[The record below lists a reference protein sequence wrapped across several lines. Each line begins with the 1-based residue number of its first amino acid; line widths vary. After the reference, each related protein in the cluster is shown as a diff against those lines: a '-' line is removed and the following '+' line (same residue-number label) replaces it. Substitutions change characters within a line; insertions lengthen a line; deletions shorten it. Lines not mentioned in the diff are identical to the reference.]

1 MAEKFTSSSDGP
13 VTDEQNLYK
22 SAVDMESGT
31 NNPHY
36 EAWLAAMSAENK
48 NSTSQIKANGDVKT
62 KIGILWFVGTVCVLL
77 ILIGG
82 YSLIVN
88 PASAKD
94 VWVITGP
101 IISSAIT
108 GTVAYFTGDKNS

>member
-1 MAEKFTSSSDGP
+1 M
-13 VTDEQNLYK
+13 
-22 SAVDMESGT
+22 
-31 NNPHY
+31 
-36 EAWLAAMSAENK
+36 
-48 NSTSQIKANGDVKT
+48 KT

>member
-1 MAEKFTSSSDGP
+1 
-13 VTDEQNLYK
+13 
-22 SAVDMESGT
+22 
-31 NNPHY
+31 
-36 EAWLAAMSAENK
+36 MSAENK

-62 KIGILWFVGTVCVLL
+62 KIEFFWFVGTVCVLL

-94 VWVITGP
+94 V
-101 IISSAIT
+101 
-108 GTVAYFTGDKNS
+108 